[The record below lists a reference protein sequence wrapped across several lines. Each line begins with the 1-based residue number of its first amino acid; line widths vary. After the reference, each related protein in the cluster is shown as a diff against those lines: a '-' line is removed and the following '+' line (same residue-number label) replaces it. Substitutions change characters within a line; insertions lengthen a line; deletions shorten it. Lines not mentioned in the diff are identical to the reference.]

1 MIHCEWH
8 EAELQVFVS
17 SITSLE
23 EMREKK
29 KIISQHKEH
38 SNEEEKKISLRRAE
52 EPYVYQ
58 CSKTEQSGKEAE
70 RADKT
75 AQHVQL
81 PSECTVQEKEKIK

>member
-1 MIHCEWH
+1 
-8 EAELQVFVS
+8 
-17 SITSLE
+17 
-23 EMREKK
+23 MREKK
-29 KIISQHKEH
+29 
-38 SNEEEKKISLRRAE
+38 SLRRAE

-70 RADKT
+70 KADKT